1 MKCVRC
7 GFEVEQSLPVCP
19 YCGMGLKV
27 DAAAQSRFSGPYG
40 GQEGNVDQPGVSSQI
55 GSSQMNVPPQR
66 EPQFNAPPQVE
77 PQFNVP
83 PQREPQFSA
92 PPQVEP
98 QFHVPPQREP
108 QFHVPPQ
115 VEPQFHVP
123 PQREPQFSVPP
134 QRPQPQMNV
143 PPMYGNMPA
152 GQTAIHGGY
161 SGQAANMADVKKD
174 KYMPNIINIIAML
187 LAVIVAFLP
196 YGFIA
201 GRVNTIYSVFG
212 IGSALFIM
220 GILVAVTDIA
230 CAFVSKLFTDIVCL
244 IESLFIGGLYITEF
258 LLAVRDLKVMGGSI
272 TDGAYARLLWGSWAS
287 LVVAV
292 LLILSVPLW
301 LVIKKKK
308 NNSR

>member
-66 EPQFNAPPQVE
+66 EPQFHVPPQVE

-83 PQREPQFSA
+83 PQ
-92 PPQVEP
+92 V
-98 QFHVPPQREP
+98 
-108 QFHVPPQ
+108 
-115 VEPQFHVP
+115 
-123 PQREPQFSVPP
+123 EPQFSVPP